1 MIRIMYGIGSRSNR
15 MLLTIQLALI
25 ALAALAL
32 STGLV
37 CVALFIDAVF
47 SGDSALSGRYAIWIV
62 VAFAVFAAADW
73 PSEVISQNV
82 GKEYI
87 LRIHELLANRAVEL
101 PLGFFD
107 ADRTGQLGVTATT
120 GAVFAANAPGMML
133 RPIMHG
139 ATVAVVTSSYLLF
152 IDWRIGLI
160 TLAVSIVAVISQRK
174 LFAEYKAAEQIKAQ
188 HDQRTASQV
197 LEFAQVQPVLRAAGS
212 NSIGE
217 RSVRATMREQLLVLT
232 RTQKAGQGVL
242 ARMNTILA
250 FGVITIYAVTT
261 TLLIAGQL
269 TPGLFIGVIVLVF
282 ILAKLAAATIPF
294 GEGLQ
299 LAHNTF
305 EELRSVLDADLLPEP
320 EAPATPADFSIEFDR
335 VTFGYQTD
343 DPVVR
348 DVSFTVPSGTTTA
361 LVGPSGS
368 GKSTLMKLAARFYD
382 VDDGSVRIGGEDVR
396 ALGTRNVL
404 DSIAIVFQDVYLFED
419 TLYENIRLG
428 HRDASREAV
437 LRAAEAAGVAEF
449 AEALPQGFET
459 IISEGGANLS
469 GGQKQR
475 VSIARALLK
484 DAPVVLLDEAT
495 SSLDV
500 TNEHHIL
507 TGLRQLAGNATTLV
521 IAHRLHTIRDA
532 DQIVVLN
539 PNGEVEAV
547 GTHEE
552 LIVTNE
558 RYRGFWG
565 ERTDSSDWRI
575 SRESRSQR
583 DL

>member
-73 PSEVISQNV
+73 PSEVISRTS

>member
-1 MIRIMYGIGSRSNR
+1 MYGIGSRSNR

>member
-335 VTFGYQTD
+335 VTFGYHPA

-348 DVSFTVPSGTTTA
+348 DVSFTGPSGTTTA